1 MKSDAVELWGITW
14 FSRGGRGG
22 NQSSRGGGNCPRN
35 LRNHLVFK
43 GGRGDQSQLTEIKD
57 LRKLTTSERD
67 H

>member
-1 MKSDAVELWGITW
+1 MMPLNFGGSHG
-14 FSRGGRGG
+14 FRGEAEGEISHHG
-22 NQSSRGGGNCPRN
+22 GGGNCPRN